1 MDDKIKELIED
12 GKWINAEII
21 IEVQGNDK
29 THMKDALDKLV
40 ERLKKEEK
48 IKVYETTFSDPET
61 LESGLFS
68 QHIDVKLVARDFGKM
83 VYIALMYS
91 PSNFEILSPKNI
103 TLPSGEAENIL
114 ADVSSIVVSLAH
126 SVFAKQ
132 GEINRL
138 QGTAPSQK
146 KTE

>member
-1 MDDKIKELIED
+1 KELIED